1 MNFYQEFLK
10 TLEKERDKGKSLLL
24 HSCCA
29 PCSSH
34 VLMLLKEY
42 FTITV
47 LYYNPNITQH
57 EEYRKRVQEQIR
69 FIEALNRD
77 MGGADI
83 SYLDGDY
90 VPEKFMEAVKGY
102 EQIPEGGARCKI
114 CFEMRL
120 EETARLAKEG
130 GFDYFATTLT
140 VSPLKNASLLNEIGL
155 EMGERFGVE
164 YLISDFK
171 KKDGYKHSIELSAQ
185 YGLYRQDYCGCAF
198 SKAER
203 CVGREQIS
211 PVGK

>member
-1 MNFYQEFLK
+1 MNFYQELQK
-10 TLEKERDKGKSLLL
+10 TLEKESGKGKSLLL

-69 FIEALNRD
+69 FIEALNKD

-83 SYLDGDY
+83 SYMDGNY
-90 VPEKFMEAVKGY
+90 VPEKFLEAVKGY

-203 CVGREQIS
+203 YAGKEQIS
-211 PVGK
+211 PIGK